1 MRCAGLGL
9 RSGLG
14 PDRNHG
20 GADRASMSP
29 LHAGSFPL
37 VCARHRAS
45 DPTRRPAG
53 RQGRSSPHG
62 GAWTDTGG
70 RRVRV
75 QRPDDRT
82 ADPTPG
88 SSAPAMTQMSRPP
101 PNPSGH
107 NARLD
112 EWVERWTPIARQ
124 AGRNPDLVGQ
134 GDSRRDGRRAR
145 HAAPYTRSSQSF
157 NGWHR
162 GARASE
168 RTSGQLAGASDI
180 KASLSTPPSAFPRNG
195 GLTTQLWATRQSG
208 AMKRPTGAAVG
219 RNAGETGTKSG
230 KIRTCDA
237 SPEPRKSPANQ
248 DRLRNKRARLKIVV
262 SRVRVPGSLVK
273 PSVGERHGREAPQ
286 LALPGGPPKS
296 VLGEDEAPPLCD

>member
-112 EWVERWTPIARQ
+112 EWVERWTPSPGRQGGTPISSARVT
-124 AGRNPDLVGQ
+124 AAAMADEHVMLRHTLAPLRASTVGTVEPERASGRPVSWPGRPT
-134 GDSRRDGRRAR
+134 SRPLYRRPP
-145 HAAPYTRSSQSF
+145 APSLATAVSPRSS
-157 NGWHR
+157 G
-162 GARASE
+162 
-168 RTSGQLAGASDI
+168 
-180 KASLSTPPSAFPRNG
+180 P
-195 GLTTQLWATRQSG
+195 
-208 AMKRPTGAAVG
+208 
-219 RNAGETGTKSG
+219 
-230 KIRTCDA
+230 
-237 SPEPRKSPANQ
+237 
-248 DRLRNKRARLKIVV
+248 
-262 SRVRVPGSLVK
+262 PGSPV
-273 PSVGERHGREAPQ
+273 R
-286 LALPGGPPKS
+286 
-296 VLGEDEAPPLCD
+296 